1 MRTLKVYKKARQS
14 LRVKFR
20 SRSILMLALTSII
33 LTSLLIPAFAVQLDT
48 LLMPKRDRAEA
59 LYKSLTVIYI
69 EYPNGGK
76 LKSMLENVNDQIAF
90 TADKNTQGV
99 QELID
104 KINEKLLKERKSP
117 VHVEDVKID
126 YKATLKGGS
135 ERATL
140 EHLLKL
146 DVLVTH
152 FVLHVGSTSEGSLID
167 LNWRGFNIDEPVIVK
182 TEQYG
187 DVEINFPSGYFYAKQ
202 PEVMKVLENSEATR
216 ILDQPSIDYTEFTDL
231 ALDKW
236 HWSFDPTGSIQESAQ
251 WGFEEIEGANVVTFF
266 ALGEGSIR
274 EGIHREKFTEVNVA
288 ADGDQYV
295 VRNTAPPSSASIQI
309 LGYATESIQGSDE
322 GAIVFE
328 YAPEGSGRSYTGG
341 FPITVLAVLGG
352 MLGAVAGFVLWR
364 ANKK

>member
-1 MRTLKVYKKARQS
+1 
-14 LRVKFR
+14 VKFR
-20 SRSILMLALTSII
+20 SEPILMLALTSIL
-33 LTSLLIPAFAVQLDT
+33 LTSILIPAFAVQLDT
-48 LLMPKRDRAEA
+48 LLMPERDRAEA

-76 LKSMLENVNDQIAF
+76 LKSMLENVNEQIAF
-90 TADKNTQGV
+90 TADKNTPGV

-104 KINEKLLKERKSP
+104 KINQHLVNRAERKSP
-117 VHVEDVKID
+117 VQVEDVKID

-146 DVLVTH
+146 DVLITR
-152 FVLHVGSTSEGSLID
+152 FVMHTGSTSEGTLID

-182 TEQYG
+182 TEEHG
-187 DVEINFPSGYFYAKQ
+187 DIEINFPSGYFYAKQ
-202 PEVMKVLENSEATR
+202 PDVMKVLENSEAAT
-216 ILDQPSIDYTEFTDL
+216 ILGQPSIDHREFTDL

-236 HWSFDPTGSIQESAQ
+236 HWSFDPTGSITEAERF
-251 WGFEEIEGANVVTFF
+251 GFKEIGGANVVTFF

-274 EGIHREKFTEVNVA
+274 EGIHREKFTEVNVVV
-288 ADGDQYV
+288 DGDQYV

-309 LGYATESIQGSDE
+309 LGYATESIQGTDE

-341 FPITVLAVLGG
+341 FPITVLAVFGA